1 MITYEQFC
9 DIIESTKEKFKDL
22 FFLNDDILTTELEKD
37 IILTYLMLKIKY
49 LQKCKNTLITLN
61 GFIDSNINSNKITNL
76 NTFLNTFCTLNYKI
90 GNSWKSQKLYTQDIK
105 PKVAKDS
112 GIYIEVPYEIKDA
125 KEMYLTFNIRN
136 YVYKYVLK

>member
-61 GFIDSNINSNKITNL
+61 GFIDSNINIDTS
-76 NTFLNTFCTLNYKI
+76 
-90 GNSWKSQKLYTQDIK
+90 
-105 PKVAKDS
+105 KV
-112 GIYIEVPYEIKDA
+112 Y
-125 KEMYLTFNIRN
+125 N
-136 YVYKYVLK
+136 VYKKEVEEILNNG